1 MQIGAQLYTLR
12 TYLQNE
18 ADIRISLKKVA
29 EMGYKVVQV
38 SGLGPIDP
46 RVLREICDEN
56 GLKIALTHVSADR
69 ILYDTEKLIEEHNI
83 LGCDYIGLGGMPDKY
98 RTDFWVEQFAKDFM
112 EPAKKIAAAGKYF
125 MYHNH
130 AFEFER
136 LPNGKLFL
144 EVLMETMPAE
154 LMGFTIDTYW
164 VQAGGADPVQW
175 IERLKDRIPCVHFK
189 DMSALSNN
197 TTIMAPVGEGNLNWP
212 AIIAKLEELGTTK
225 YALVEQD
232 TCRESPFV
240 CLQKS
245 HDNLIKFGCHD

>member
-1 MQIGAQLYTLR
+1 
-12 TYLQNE
+12 
-18 ADIRISLKKVA
+18 
-29 EMGYKVVQV
+29 
-38 SGLGPIDP
+38 
-46 RVLREICDEN
+46 
-56 GLKIALTHVSADR
+56 
-69 ILYDTEKLIEEHNI
+69 
-83 LGCDYIGLGGMPDKY
+83 MPDKY

-175 IERLKDRIPCVHFK
+175 IEKLKDRIPCVHFK

-212 AIIAKLEELGTTK
+212 AIIKKLELNKPQYRELAAYGQMGRT
-225 YALVEQD
+225 ALGVKWEETD
-232 TCRESPFV
+232 KADELRRAA
-240 CLQKS
+240 
-245 HDNLIKFGCHD
+245 GC